1 MGFSKSKKKMV
12 AFSYC
17 FFSAVDWYFT
27 ASCRGVGSGSLYLYI
42 VLIKI
47 RRKKING
54 LINTHLN
61 KCLKI

>member
-17 FFSAVDWYFT
+17 FSAVDWYFT